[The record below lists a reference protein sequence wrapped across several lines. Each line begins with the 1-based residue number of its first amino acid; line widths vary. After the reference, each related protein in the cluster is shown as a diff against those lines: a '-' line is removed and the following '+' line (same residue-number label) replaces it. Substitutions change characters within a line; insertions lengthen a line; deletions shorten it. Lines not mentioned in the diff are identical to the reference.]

1 MKILILSDIHANWH
15 ALEAILSKETYE
27 YLLFAGDIVD
37 FGPNPRDCTRFLMK
51 STYGQFRGVRGDHD
65 HAMAYGS
72 KCLCSNELKKLSQ
85 KTREWGEGL
94 LDSEEIGFFRT
105 LPKSDQFII
114 EGLSF
119 YITHCNGSDGMSF
132 HTDPPD
138 ISVPDDDRPNSRF
151 RHDFVITGHSHK
163 PFIKK
168 VGRTTYLNPG
178 SVGQPRDLNP
188 RASYAAIEDG
198 VPTIKRTNYDIEK
211 TVKELQNTSLP
222 KKSVGKLISMLVIGG
237 MVN

>member
-15 ALEAILSKETYE
+15 ALEAIVSDESYE
-27 YLLFAGDIVD
+27 YLIFLGDTVD
-37 FGPNPRDCTRFLMK
+37 FGPNPRECTRFLMK
-51 STYGQFRGVRGDHD
+51 SAYGQFRGVRGDHD

-105 LPKSDQFII
+105 LPKSDRFII

-119 YITHCNGSDGMSF
+119 FITHCNGNDGTHI
-132 HTDPPD
+132 HTDPDD
-138 ISVPDDDRPNSRF
+138 ISIPEHNRPNGRLH
-151 RHDFVITGHSHK
+151 HDFVITGHSHK

-168 VGRTTYLNPG
+168 VGGTTYLNPG
-178 SVGQPRDLNP
+178 SVGQPRDFNP
-188 RASYAAIEDG
+188 RASYAVIEDG
-198 VPTIKRTNYDIEK
+198 EATIKRTNYDIEK
-211 TVKELQNTSLP
+211 TVKELQDTSLP
-222 KKSVGKLISMLVIGG
+222 KKSVGKLISMLVVGG
-237 MVN
+237 IVN